1 MTALR
6 QRMLEDLQIRNYAP
20 TTIRG
25 YVLQV
30 AQFAKHF
37 GNRPTSVEPNTSG
50 LINCFWSRKV
60 GSRSPRTSKWSLR
73 FGSSIRKRRTGR

>member
-25 YVLQV
+25 YILESLSSPSIL
-30 AQFAKHF
+30 A
-37 GNRPTSVEPNTSG
+37 NRPTSLEPNTSG
-50 LINCFWSRKV
+50 PINCFWSRKV
-60 GSRSPRTSKWSLR
+60 GSRSPHTSKSSLR
-73 FGSSIRKRRTGR
+73 FGSSIRKH

>member
-25 YVLQV
+25 YILQV
-30 AQFAKHF
+30 ASPSILA
-37 GNRPTSVEPNTSG
+37 NR
-50 LINCFWSRKV
+50 IDY
-60 GSRSPRTSKWSLR
+60 
-73 FGSSIRKRRTGR
+73 